1 MFNIPELYFKM
12 IYNIIKQQ
20 NQSLLHD
27 ISVHENI
34 SLRELN
40 AKYLPKL
47 NDFKKYMT
55 THHD

>member
-1 MFNIPELYFKM
+1 M